1 MLAKV
6 FKLRCQRCGTE
17 HFVDASRAKPGLL
30 LFVCP
35 ACGTHHAL
43 VLDSNLDLRDLR
55 VVEEIEVMPAGV
67 YEVADADAAP
77 ETLREVLLRAGSAS
91 DERLR
96 SAINLA
102 KRLGLLRVVG

>member
-6 FKLRCQRCGTE
+6 FKLRCQRCGSE
-17 HFVDASRAKPGLL
+17 HFVEASKPGFF

-35 ACGTHHAL
+35 ACGAQHAL
-43 VLDSNLDLRDLR
+43 LLDQNLDLRDLR
-55 VVEEIEVMPAGV
+55 VLEEVEAMPAGV
-67 YEVADADAAP
+67 YEVADVDAMP

-96 SAINLA
+96 SAVSLA